1 MILKKFEEFERMC
14 SEVVENRELIL
25 LLSPRE
31 NKLLRKDFFDSQ
43 SEIMDFK
50 HKTLQAN
57 IFRMTETILNLEDNT
72 RFSNL
77 VIEQLSLMKSY
88 SAKLNY
94 DIKNAQNSELIT
106 DLQTVKATNSLWY
119 EILID

>member
-1 MILKKFEEFERMC
+1 MC
-14 SEVVENRELIL
+14 SEVAENKELIL

-31 NKLLRKDFFDSQ
+31 NKLLRKNFFDSQ